1 MVWPVYVPSALFGI
15 GEGAIAPVMAIVAAQ
30 LGASFAVASLVVGTM
45 GIGRVLSDVPAGM
58 LAERIGDRRTMLCSV
73 VLSMISVSV
82 CLLAVDVWML
92 AIGAAGLGGA
102 RAGFGLA
109 RHAYMTVVIPYVLRA
124 RALSTLGG
132 LQRAG
137 LFVGPLCGGAAITVM
152 GTAGAFWIAMA
163 SSVLAGIALAVVR
176 DPEVHDPA
184 PSHAAPTAQVLR
196 EHLPVLRTLGSA
208 AMLAGIVRASR
219 QVVIPL
225 WGSHI
230 GLDPALIS
238 VIFGLSGAVDM
249 LLFYPA
255 GVVMDRAGRN
265 WVAVP
270 SMLII
275 GIAHFLLPLTDSAL
289 GLGAVALVMGF
300 GNGMSAGVIAVVGS
314 DASPEVGRS
323 AFLGAWRLCADVGN
337 GAGPL
342 LIGAI
347 AAAASLTPAILTT
360 GAIGGLAAAAFA
372 RWVPQHTR
380 KPPPA
385 DTKDK

>member
-30 LGASFAVASLVVGTM
+30 LGASFAVASVVVGTM

-73 VLSMISVSV
+73 VLSVASVSV
-82 CLLAVDVWML
+82 CLLAVNVWML
-92 AIGAAGLGGA
+92 TIGAAGLGGA

-109 RHAYMTVVIPYVLRA
+109 RHAYMTVVIPYPLRA

-137 LFVGPLCGGAAITVM
+137 LFVGPLCGAAAITVM
-152 GTAGAFWIAMA
+152 GTSGAFWIAMA
-163 SSVLAGIALAVVR
+163 SSVLAGIVLAVVR
-176 DPEVHDPA
+176 DPDVHNPA

-255 GVVMDRAGRN
+255 GMVMDRAGRN

-275 GIAHFLLPLTDSAL
+275 GIAHFLLPLTGSAL
-289 GLGAVALVMGF
+289 GLGAVALLMGF

-380 KPPPA
+380 NPPPVE
-385 DTKDK
+385 TEEG